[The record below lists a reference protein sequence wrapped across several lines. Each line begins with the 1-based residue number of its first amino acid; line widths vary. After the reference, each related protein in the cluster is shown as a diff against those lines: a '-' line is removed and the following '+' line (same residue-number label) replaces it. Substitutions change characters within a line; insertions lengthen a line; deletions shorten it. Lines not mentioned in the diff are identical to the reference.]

1 MATAAGR
8 SQWRPRAVPT
18 FRAVPA
24 PARRASTSCAP
35 IPEIALRI
43 PVIVIAVVTG
53 MWVTK
58 HISLT
63 IFIICMIL
71 VGGLSTVCL
80 LLITYLYPPEQTD
93 EGKIEHN
100 NRKH

>member
-1 MATAAGR
+1 MTRTKLIIIWGILE
-8 SQWRPRAVPT
+8 
-18 FRAVPA
+18 F
-24 PARRASTSCAP
+24 
-35 IPEIALRI
+35 
-43 PVIVIAVVTG
+43 IVIAVVTG

-71 VGGLSTVCL
+71 VGGLSTVFL

-100 NRKH
+100 NRKHNSWR